1 MQGLLNDAKWLLT
14 VRDPVES
21 CESWI
26 YENLVKNDY
35 KNIYIKINTMLFTVD
50 HPLFKE
56 RNSIA
61 MRLEDL
67 KEKPKETIAALCN
80 WMEIKEEDSLYQM
93 TAQGKKWWGD
103 MSSPERGTFGKVNKR
118 KQG

>member
-1 MQGLLNDAKWLLT
+1 MLT

-50 HPLFKE
+50 HPLFKD
-56 RNSIA
+56 SIA

-67 KEKPKETIAALCN
+67 KEKPKPSALCN
-80 WMEIKEEDSLYQM
+80 WMEIKE
-93 TAQGKKWWGD
+93 G
-103 MSSPERGTFGKVNKR
+103 
-118 KQG
+118 

>member
-1 MQGLLNDAKWLLT
+1 M
-14 VRDPVES
+14 RDPVES

-26 YENLVKNDY
+26 YENLMINDY
-35 KNIYIKINTMLFTVD
+35 KNIYIKINSLLFTVD

-67 KEKPKETIAALCN
+67 KEKPKKL
-80 WMEIKEEDSLYQM
+80 
-93 TAQGKKWWGD
+93 
-103 MSSPERGTFGKVNKR
+103 
-118 KQG
+118 